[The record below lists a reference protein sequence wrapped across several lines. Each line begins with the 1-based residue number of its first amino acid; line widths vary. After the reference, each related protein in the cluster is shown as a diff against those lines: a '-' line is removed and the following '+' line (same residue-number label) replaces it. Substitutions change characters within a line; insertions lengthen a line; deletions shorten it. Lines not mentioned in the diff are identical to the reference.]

1 MVRRCSVAGCNST
14 AGLHSFPADLKIR
27 RQWLHALGLEDRE
40 FPPRA
45 GVCKLH
51 FTRDCF
57 SNAMEV
63 EMGFST
69 QLALKRDAVPYAAP
83 PARTP
88 PPQRRLAPTMTREI
102 GCQTEPVS
110 SMYAGVQ
117 VNMKPM
123 RRSKATQSRVA
134 NGTCDTGT
142 PMEPFT
148 ECPGATSTPVKR
160 KRCEVSTDDSSYHQD
175 GSESSMNCTR
185 VSNEVLHHKV
195 TKYIVYEDKLLELF
209 RRCPVCT
216 RSVVVS
222 QTIIGTLLRV
232 KQHCAYCEYSSD
244 WSSQPMV
251 NNIPAGNLQLC
262 AAVLFTGSSFC
273 QISKFLDA
281 FKIQGI
287 SESCFNKHQAKL
299 LIPTINWQ
307 WKIDQDDAIE
317 NAIANGA
324 VTLGGDMRADSPAK
338 YGSYTMMDLKA
349 NRVIDIQLVQSN
361 EVGNHQQMEMEGFER
376 SLSLLEERGVVV
388 QSLVTDR
395 HTGVQK
401 FMREQK
407 KDISH
412 FFDLWHMG
420 KGLGKKMDVLSK
432 GKGLQDVG
440 LWRKSVVNHLYWSA
454 TTSTTGEEIVAKWSS
469 VANHIQNIHSHE
481 NTLFPS
487 CLHEPLVGDQ
497 TRHWLKPSTAACEK
511 FTAILLSPRLLKDLH
526 KISPEYHTSGIEC
539 FHSLILKFSP
549 KNTVFSFK
557 EMLCR
562 LQLAAMHYNENAGR
576 SQASTADGDLRYS
589 IVFPKFKHGEFMVRA
604 LKSNPTTGYIDKLME
619 LLFHHVVEEPQP
631 YLDFSG
637 QMAVPEKLCA
647 QFIRPDKEE
656 AVSRHG
662 SRIFKIT

>member
-1 MVRRCSVAGCNST
+1 MVRSCSVAGCNST
-14 AGLHSFPADLKIR
+14 AGLYCFPADLEIR
-27 RQWLHALGLEDRE
+27 RQWLHVLGLEDRE

-45 GVCKLH
+45 VGVCKLH

-57 SNAMEV
+57 NAMEV
-63 EMGFST
+63 EMGFSK
-69 QLALKRDAVPYAAP
+69 QLALKSDAVPNAAP
-83 PARTP
+83 PAWTP
-88 PPQRRLAPTMTREI
+88 PPQRRLEPTMTRDI
-102 GCQTEPVS
+102 GSQTEPVWS
-110 SMYAGVQ
+110 RSAGVQ
-117 VNMKPM
+117 ANMKPM
-123 RRSKATQSRVA
+123 RRSKGQNARSVS
-134 NGTCDTGT
+134 CDTGT
-142 PMEPFT
+142 LMEPFT
-148 ECPGATSTPVKR
+148 DCPGATSTPIKR

-175 GSESSMNCTR
+175 GSECTMNSTR
-185 VSNEVLHHKV
+185 VFNEVLPHKV

-216 RSVVVS
+216 RSLVVS
-222 QTIIGTLLRV
+222 QTTIGTLLRV
-232 KQHCAYCEYSSD
+232 KQQCAYCEYSSD

-287 SESCFNKHQAKL
+287 SEPCFHKHQAKL

-307 WKIDQDDAIE
+307 WKIEQDKAIE
-317 NAIANGA
+317 NAIADGA
-324 VTLGGDMRADSPAK
+324 VTLGGDMRADSPGHSAK

-361 EVGNHQQMEMEGFER
+361 EVGNSQRMEKKGFER

-388 QSLVTDR
+388 QSLVTDH

-407 KDISH
+407 KDIRH
-412 FFDLWHMG
+412 FFDPWHMG
-420 KGLGKKMDVLSK
+420 K
-432 GKGLQDVG
+432 
-440 LWRKSVVNHLYWSA
+440 
-454 TTSTTGEEIVAKWSS
+454 VAKWSS
-469 VANHIQNIHSHE
+469 VANHIQNIHCHE

-511 FTAILLSPRLLKDLH
+511 FTAILLSPRLLKDML

-539 FHSLILKFSP
+539 FHSLILKFSA
-549 KNTVFSFK
+549 KNVVFSFRG
-557 EMLCR
+557 MLCR

-576 SQASTADGDLRYS
+576 SQASTAAGDLRYS
-589 IVFPKFKHGEFMVRA
+589 IVFPKFKHGEFTVRA

-619 LLFHHVVEEPQP
+619 LLFHHVVEDPQP

-637 QMAVPEKLCA
+637 QVYSAR
-647 QFIRPDKEE
+647 QGG
-656 AVSRHG
+656 G
-662 SRIFKIT
+662 SEQTQVKVL